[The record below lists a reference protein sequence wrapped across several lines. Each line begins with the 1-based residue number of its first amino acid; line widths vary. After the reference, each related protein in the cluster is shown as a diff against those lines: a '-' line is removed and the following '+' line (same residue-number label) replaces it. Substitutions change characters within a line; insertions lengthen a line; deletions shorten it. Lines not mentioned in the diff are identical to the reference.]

1 MITLL
6 TSANLPFLQRRDYG
20 VLRPFLPPKLE
31 FTLMV
36 KLSDLQ
42 KKLYESYLEK
52 ARSRT
57 TRKVLADFQALSRV
71 WTHPRS
77 IQMKDE
83 QDDEKE
89 EMVSQGAAGVMCW
102 VVGVKK
108 RQGNVMGLRK

>member
-1 MITLL
+1 
-6 TSANLPFLQRRDYG
+6 
-20 VLRPFLPPKLE
+20 
-31 FTLMV
+31 MV
-36 KLSDLQ
+36 RLSDLQ

-89 EMVSQGAAGVMCW
+89 EMVSQGTAGVISW
-102 VVGVKK
+102 GGGVKK
-108 RQGNVMGLRK
+108 RRAYGVGLSK

>member
-1 MITLL
+1 MI
-6 TSANLPFLQRRDYG
+6 
-20 VLRPFLPPKLE
+20 
-31 FTLMV
+31 

-42 KKLYESYLEK
+42 KKLYENYLER
-52 ARSRT
+52 ARGKT

-89 EMVSQGAAGVMCW
+89 EMVSGGDRQEPVHMVCW
-102 VVGVKK
+102 TWELPSA
-108 RQGNVMGLRK
+108 Q